1 VRRLTLTLSTADGH
15 TRQTSVQI
23 EQVLLAGY
31 TGRDRARVTDHVR
44 ELAALGVPP
53 PERVPAVYVVGPER
67 LTTASEVAV
76 HGSRTSG
83 EAEFYL
89 VPTPRGVLVGA
100 GSDHTDRAHEAVD
113 VEEAKARCPKPI
125 SRAVWRYADVRGH
138 WDDLEL
144 RSWVSDAE
152 GRRLYQEGRLEALL
166 PVDDLLAE
174 LATAGYP
181 PHHQRIIF
189 GGTLPTTGGLV
200 YGHRFEVELY
210 DPVLGRRLGCA
221 YDVVQASGPEP
232 RPQPGSAPGSEASPE
247 PGPATLPPVADPPP
261 P

>member
-1 VRRLTLTLSTADGH
+1 MRRLTLTLSTPDGP
-15 TRQTSVQI
+15 TRRLTVEIQ
-23 EQVLLAGY
+23 QVLLAGY
-31 TGRDRARVTDHVR
+31 TGRDRARVADHVR
-44 ELAALGVPP
+44 ELAALGVAP
-53 PERVPAVYVVGPER
+53 PERVPAVYVVEPDL
-67 LTTASEVAV
+67 LTISTEVAV
-76 HGSRTSG
+76 HESRTSG

-100 GSDHTDRAHEAVD
+100 ASDHTDRAHEAVD
-113 VEEAKARCPKPI
+113 VEQAKARCPKPI

-144 RSWVSDAE
+144 RSWVSDGG

-174 LATAGYP
+174 LATAGYS

-189 GGTLPTTGGLV
+189 GGTLPTAGGLV

-221 YDVVQASGPEP
+221 YDVVQASD
-232 RPQPGSAPGSEASPE
+232 PQS
-247 PGPATLPPVADPPP
+247 GPATLPPAADAPPS
-261 P
+261 